1 MNISDE
7 SIFRFFHD
15 LVRDF
20 SQAHSTGSQNSP
32 ESEFLQQQFSV
43 IEAYVQG
50 FPCEERDFRALAWIE
65 ANAGQYRQQWQVQ
78 AAGGRQL
85 HSTVAH

>member
-7 SIFRFFHD
+7 SIFRFFRD

-20 SQAHSTGSQNSP
+20 SQAHSTNSP

-43 IEAYVQG
+43 IEAYVQR
-50 FPCEERDFRALAWIE
+50 FPSEERDFRALAWIE

-78 AAGGRQL
+78 AVGRRQL
-85 HSTVAH
+85 HSTAAY

>member
-1 MNISDE
+1 MNISDD
-7 SIFRFFHD
+7 SILRFFRD

-20 SQAHSTGSQNSP
+20 AQANSA

-43 IEAYVQG
+43 IEAYVQR
-50 FPCEERDFRALAWIE
+50 FPSEERDFRALAWIE

-78 AAGGRQL
+78 AAGRGQMQSR
-85 HSTVAH
+85 VGY